1 MNRFFYWWS
10 SPIKIRTERRLDLF
24 KRDRLRPML
33 IVISQ
38 YRLSSN
44 TYTEFTN
51 VSIRRF

>member
-1 MNRFFYWWS
+1 MDRFFIGGVAPLKS
-10 SPIKIRTERRLDLF
+10 ELNADDLF